1 VSALETSQRRHR
13 ELRYVVVSVIVLALL
28 LLVQIAAGFVREAV
42 SSEPS
47 ALERV
52 ETCLVERRRPFEPVE
67 GDPVASSAE
76 RGALRVDVFGNH
88 VTVALGG
95 SERDAKRVYDAYV
108 SVAPSGA
115 VGTTLDLHR
124 RVVFLWDTAPT
135 AEQRDFMYLCTLDVQ
150 D

>member
-1 VSALETSQRRHR
+1 MSAHEIPGASNR
-13 ELRYVVVSVIVLALL
+13 ELRYVVVSAIVLAS
-28 LLVQIAAGFVREAV
+28 LLVVQVCAGVVRQAT
-42 SSEPS
+42 SDEPS
-47 ALERV
+47 TLEKV
-52 ETCLVERRRPFEPVE
+52 ETCLVERKRPFESAE
-67 GDPVASSAE
+67 SDPVASSAE

-108 SVAPSGA
+108 SVAPSGV

-124 RVVFLWDTAPT
+124 RVVLLWDKAPT
-135 AEQRDFMYLCTLDVQ
+135 GEQRDFMYLCTLDAQ

>member
-1 VSALETSQRRHR
+1 VSVLETSQARRR
-13 ELRYVVVSVIVLALL
+13 ELRYVLGSALVLLS
-28 LLVQIAAGFVREAV
+28 LLVVQICAGLLREAV
-42 SSEPS
+42 SDEPS

-52 ETCLVERRRPFEPVE
+52 ETCLVERKRPFESAE
-67 GDPVASSAE
+67 SDPVASSAE

-108 SVAPSGA
+108 SVAPSGI

-124 RVVFLWDTAPT
+124 RVVFLWDRAPT

>member
-1 VSALETSQRRHR
+1 VSADEATRARGR
-13 ELRYVVVSVIVLALL
+13 ECRYVVVSVVVLLSLL
-28 LLVQIAAGFVREAV
+28 AVQVFAGVVRAAVTD
-42 SSEPS
+42 EPS
-47 ALERV
+47 TLEKV
-52 ETCLVERRRPFEPVE
+52 ETCLVERSRPFEPVA

-108 SVAPSGA
+108 SVAPSG
-115 VGTTLDLHR
+115 VEGTTLDLHR
-124 RVVFLWDTAPT
+124 RVVFLWDSPPT
-135 AEQRDFMYLCTLDVQ
+135 AKQRDFMYLCTLDAQ

>member
-1 VSALETSQRRHR
+1 MSVQEATQAGDRERRF
-13 ELRYVVVSVIVLALL
+13 VVVSSLVLAS
-28 LLVQIAAGFVREAV
+28 LLVAQVCAGLVRAAV
-42 SSEPS
+42 SDQQST
-47 ALERV
+47 LEMV
-52 ETCLVERRRPFEPVE
+52 QTCLVERSRPFEPVA

-95 SERDAKRVYDAYV
+95 SERDAKRIYDAYV
-108 SVAPSGA
+108 SVAPSGV

-124 RVVFLWDTAPT
+124 RVVFLWDSPPT
-135 AEQRDFMYLCTLDVQ
+135 AEQRDFMYLCTLDAQ